1 VRISDRAILW
11 PRRIRYTREGEPV
24 NIRVSETKSR
34 EVSHPCNKVW
44 VQLRLS
50 IIIFRLSDAY
60 IRQVTRQYSKQRDGR
75 QSELFKNVCEKFAI
89 AKIKELN
96 LLGACL
102 DVVSIRFGFIRN
114 LTTSI
119 YYLFV
124 VFYSAIHNKLRRYSK
139 PPTLSYNCLH
149 NENIENESKQE
160 TKI

>member
-1 VRISDRAILW
+1 MPKQR
-11 PRRIRYTREGEPV
+11 
-24 NIRVSETKSR
+24 
-34 EVSHPCNKVW
+34 
-44 VQLRLS
+44 
-50 IIIFRLSDAY
+50 
-60 IRQVTRQYSKQRDGR
+60 RQYSKQRDGR

-124 VFYSAIHNKLRRYSK
+124 VFYSAIHNKLRRYGK
-139 PPTLSYNCLH
+139 A
-149 NENIENESKQE
+149 ENIQRIGSEATSTGRGQQF
-160 TKI
+160 